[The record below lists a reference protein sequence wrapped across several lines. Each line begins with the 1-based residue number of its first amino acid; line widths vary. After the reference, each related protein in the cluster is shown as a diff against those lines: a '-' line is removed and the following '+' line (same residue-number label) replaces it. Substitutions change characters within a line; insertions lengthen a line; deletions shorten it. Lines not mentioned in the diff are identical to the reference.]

1 MAEESGYANDDNRR
15 AERGLMGSLGTPGD
29 QPRKLLEN
37 AREMCLT
44 LERGQHHFNPE
55 IPWKTRRPRQTM
67 KMGFIIVLSWE
78 HMETSPETFG
88 KNPQGK
94 TLKSTRIF

>member
-1 MAEESGYANDDNRR
+1 
-15 AERGLMGSLGTPGD
+15 MGSLGTPGD

-44 LERGQHHFNPE
+44 LERGEHHFNPE

-67 KMGFIIVLSWE
+67 KMGFIMSIIMGTDGDKPRNFW
-78 HMETSPETFG
+78 
-88 KNPQGK
+88 KNPQEEP
-94 TLKSTRIF
+94 

>member
-1 MAEESGYANDDNRR
+1 MAEGSGYANDDNRR

-44 LERGQHHFNPE
+44 HFNPE

-94 TLKSTRIF
+94 SLKSTRIF